1 MNFPNKMYLDGA
13 QVSGTETTKVFSPA
27 TEEQIVTVASAS
39 FKEVEIALLSA
50 KEAFPSWAS
59 SSIEVRQ
66 NWMAKLRDEVV
77 ANQNFLRECVHFE
90 MGKPWTQTHE
100 DWDRLVV
107 SLEFY
112 SQEIARL
119 QDYSIPDRAGTH
131 SHRMIYEP
139 AGVAVAFL
147 AWNFPLLNLAFKIG
161 PAMAA
166 GCPLIIRPSELTPVS
181 AYAVGMLCEK
191 INLPAGVV
199 QILTT
204 KNHAVAD
211 ALSASSIPQVITL
224 IGSSKTGQHIM
235 KTGSSSIKKY
245 SMELGGNAPVLIFED
260 ADLDLAADIVTGVKF
275 SNAGQICVAPNRVF
289 VSEKVLKTF
298 TKKVV
303 SRAKARKVGF
313 DKYAGIETG
322 PVIDERAFTRI
333 KKLID
338 GAVADGA
345 TLLCGGDR
353 PSNLKNGYYIAPTVL
368 TDVTEMMEVYK
379 QETFGPIVSII
390 PFSDDRRL
398 ADMANDCEEGG
409 LTAYIF
415 TRNQSLAEHYSSL
428 LRYGEIQINGVK
440 YDIDLPHGGFGQSGI
455 GHDCSSLALNDY
467 LVQKR
472 ITCAK
477 NTFKIGEYTP

>member
-1 MNFPNKMYLDGA
+1 MKFPNKMYINGTQMA
-13 QVSGTETTKVFSPA
+13 GTEFTKVFNPA
-27 TEEQIVTVASAS
+27 TEQEIATVASAS
-39 FKEVEIALLSA
+39 LKEVEIALFSA
-50 KEAFPSWAS
+50 KAAFPTWAS

-66 NWMAKLRDEVV
+66 NWMQKLRDEVV
-77 ANQNFLRECVHFE
+77 ANEDLLRECVHYE
-90 MGKPWTQTHE
+90 MGKPWAQTHE
-100 DWDRLVV
+100 DWDRLVA

-112 SQEIARL
+112 SYEISRL
-119 QDYSIPDRAGTH
+119 QDYSISDRAGTH
-131 SHRMIYEP
+131 SHRMVYEP

-181 AYAVGMLCEK
+181 AYAVGMLCNK
-191 INLPAGVV
+191 IKLPAGVV

-204 KNHAVAD
+204 KNHEVAD
-211 ALSASSIPQVITL
+211 ALSASTIPQVVTL
-224 IGSSKTGQHIM
+224 IGSTKTGQHVM
-235 KTGSSSIKKY
+235 RSGASSIKKY

-289 VSEKVLKTF
+289 VSEKVVKTF
-298 TKKVV
+298 TEKVV
-303 SRAKARKVGF
+303 TRAKACKVGF
-313 DKYAGIETG
+313 DKFGEISTG
-322 PVIDERAFTRI
+322 PVIDKRAFDRI

-338 GAVADGA
+338 EAVADGA
-345 TLLCGGDR
+345 TLLIGGDR
-353 PSNLKNGYYIAPTVL
+353 PSNLRKGFFISPTVL
-368 TDVTEMMEVYK
+368 TDVTEKMQVYR
-379 QETFGPIVSII
+379 QETFGPIISIVS
-390 PFSDDRRL
+390 FSEEDKL
-398 ADMANDCEEGG
+398 ADMANDCEQGG

-415 TRNQSLAEHYSSL
+415 TRNQSLADHYSSL

-455 GHDCSSLALNDY
+455 GHDCSALALNDY

-477 NTFKIGEYTP
+477 KTFKIGEYTP